1 MPRFR
6 ITRRKDKRNSNFFKY
21 YDYYLTYFLNV
32 YTANYWFEELE
43 EEENYFIFRELFYN
57 GQVAIYNNLGL
68 TVFTPF
74 APSKYNIYNSPTKC
88 TLINLRNAPFIPSA
102 EQTINKDVVIIYAQ
116 RNRLSII
123 GTIQNKIEEL
133 ANIDLAIQ
141 ANLRA
146 HKMPI
151 GIIANEENKSH
162 LDDINNAI
170 EDGDTSI
177 FIDVDDIESFKP
189 ITSGAPYI
197 LDKLYKQKLDVINE
211 CLNILGI
218 NTNPLEKQER
228 LIVDEVN
235 SNNEYVGVLEN
246 NLTYALNKACERAK
260 KYLNITL
267 TLKIKTQE
275 IKESE
280 VVEDESIE
288 SESNED

>member
-43 EEENYFIFRELFYN
+43 EEENYFIFKELFFN
-57 GQVAIYNNLGL
+57 GQVALYNNLGES
-68 TVFTPF
+68 VFTPF

-88 TLINLRNAPFIPSA
+88 TLINLRNVPFIPSG
-102 EQTINKDVVIIYAQ
+102 EQTINKDVVIIYTQ
-116 RNRLSII
+116 RNKLSII
-123 GTIQNKIEEL
+123 STIQNKIEEL

-162 LDDINNAI
+162 LDDINQAI
-170 EDGDTSI
+170 DDGDTNI
-177 FIDVDDIESFKP
+177 FIDVDDIESFKA

-211 CLNILGI
+211 VLNILGI
-218 NTNPLEKQER
+218 NTNPHEKQER

-260 KYLNITL
+260 KYLGITITL
-267 TLKIKTQE
+267 KVKTNE

-280 VVEDESIE
+280 VLEDESIE
-288 SESNED
+288 PESNED

>member
-21 YDYYLTYFLNV
+21 YDYYLTYFLSV
-32 YTANYWFEELE
+32 YTANYYFEELE
-43 EEENYFIFRELFYN
+43 EEENYFIFKELFFN
-57 GQVAIYNNLGL
+57 GQVALYNNLGEA
-68 TVFTPF
+68 VFTPF

-88 TLINLRNAPFIPSA
+88 TLINLRNVPFIPSG
-102 EQTINKDVVIIYAQ
+102 EQTINKDVVIIYTQ
-116 RNRLSII
+116 RNKLSII
-123 GTIQNKIEEL
+123 STIQNKIEEL

-162 LDDINNAI
+162 LDDINQAI
-170 EDGDTSI
+170 DDGDTNI
-177 FIDVDDIESFKP
+177 FIDVEDIESFKA

-218 NTNPLEKQER
+218 NTNPHEKQER

-260 KYLNITL
+260 KYLGITITL
-267 TLKIKTQE
+267 KVKTSE

-280 VVEDESIE
+280 VLEDESIE
-288 SESNED
+288 PESNEN

>member
-1 MPRFR
+1 MPKFR
-6 ITRRKDKRNSNFFKY
+6 ITRRKDKKNSNFFKY

-32 YTANYWFEELE
+32 YTANYCFEELE
-43 EEENYFIFRELFYN
+43 EEENYFIFKELFFN
-57 GQVAIYNNLGL
+57 GQVAIYNNLGQP
-68 TVFTPF
+68 VFTPF

-88 TLINLRNAPFIPSA
+88 TLINLRNVPFIPSS
-102 EQTINKDVVIIYAQ
+102 EQTINKDVVIMYAQ
-116 RNRLSII
+116 RNKLSII

-151 GIIANEENKSH
+151 GIIANEENKLH
-162 LDDINNAI
+162 LDDINQAI
-170 EDGDTSI
+170 DDGDTNI
-177 FIDVDDIESFKP
+177 FIDVDDIESFKA

-211 CLNILGI
+211 VLNILGI
-218 NTNPLEKQER
+218 NTNPHEKQER

-235 SNNEYVGVLEN
+235 SNNECVGVLEN

-260 KYLNITL
+260 KYLGITL
-267 TLKIKTQE
+267 TLKVKTSE

-280 VVEDESIE
+280 VLEDESIE

>member
-6 ITRRKDKRNSNFFKY
+6 ITRRKDKKNSNFFKY
-21 YDYYLTYFLNV
+21 YNYYLTYFLNI
-32 YTANYWFEELE
+32 YTSNYWFEELE

-68 TVFTPF
+68 PVFTPF
-74 APSKYNIYNSPTKC
+74 APSKYSIYNSPTKC
-88 TLINLRNAPFIPSA
+88 TLINLRNVPFIPSG

-116 RNRLSII
+116 RNKLSII

-151 GIIANEENKSH
+151 GIIANEENKIH

-170 EDGDTSI
+170 EDGDTNI
-177 FIDVDDIESFKP
+177 FIDVDDIESFKA
-189 ITSGAPYI
+189 ITTGAPYI
-197 LDKLYKQKLDVINE
+197 LDKLYRQKLDVINE
-211 CLNILGI
+211 VLNILGV
-218 NTNPLEKQER
+218 NTNPHEKQER

-280 VVEDESIE
+280 VLEDESIE
-288 SESNED
+288 SKSNED

>member
-6 ITRRKDKRNSNFFKY
+6 ITRRKDKKNSNFFKY
-21 YDYYLTYFLNV
+21 YNYYLTYFLNV
-32 YTANYWFEELE
+32 YTSNYWFEELE

-68 TVFTPF
+68 LVFTPF

-88 TLINLRNAPFIPSA
+88 TLINLRNVPFIPSG

-116 RNRLSII
+116 RNKLSII

-151 GIIANEENKSH
+151 GIIANEENKLH

-170 EDGDTSI
+170 EDGDTNI
-177 FIDVDDIESFKP
+177 FIDVDDIESFKA
-189 ITSGAPYI
+189 ITTGAPYI
-197 LDKLYKQKLDVINE
+197 LDKLYRQKLDVINE
-211 CLNILGI
+211 VLNILGV
-218 NTNPLEKQER
+218 NTNPHEKQER

-260 KYLNITL
+260 KYLGITL

-280 VVEDESIE
+280 VLEDESIE

>member
-6 ITRRKDKRNSNFFKY
+6 ITRRKDKKNSNFFKY
-21 YDYYLTYFLNV
+21 YNYYLTYFLNV
-32 YTANYWFEELE
+32 YTSNYWFEELE

-57 GQVAIYNNLGL
+57 GQVAIYNNLGEPI
-68 TVFTPF
+68 FTPF

-88 TLINLRNAPFIPSA
+88 TLINLRNVPFIPSG

-116 RNRLSII
+116 RNKLSII

-151 GIIANEENKSH
+151 GIIANEENKLH
-162 LDDINNAI
+162 LDDINDAI

-177 FIDVDDIESFKP
+177 FIDVDDIESFKS
-189 ITSGAPYI
+189 ITTGAPYI
-197 LDKLYKQKLDVINE
+197 LDKLYRQKLDVINE
-211 CLNILGI
+211 VLNILGV
-218 NTNPLEKQER
+218 NTNPHEKQER

-267 TLKIKTQE
+267 TLKVKTQE
-275 IKESE
+275 IQESE
-280 VVEDESIE
+280 VLEDESIE
-288 SESNED
+288 SGSNED

>member
-6 ITRRKDKRNSNFFKY
+6 IIRRKDKKNSNFFKY
-21 YDYYLTYFLNV
+21 YNYYLTYFLNV
-32 YTANYWFEELE
+32 YTSNYWFEELE

-57 GQVAIYNNLGL
+57 GHVAIYNNLGES
-68 TVFTPF
+68 VFTPF

-88 TLINLRNAPFIPSA
+88 TLINLRNVPFIPSG
-102 EQTINKDVVIIYAQ
+102 EQTINKDVVIIYTQ
-116 RNRLSII
+116 RNKLSII
-123 GTIQNKIEEL
+123 STIQNKIEEL

-151 GIIANEENKSH
+151 GIIANEENKIH

-170 EDGDTSI
+170 EDGDTNI
-177 FIDVDDIESFKP
+177 FIDVDDIESFKA

-197 LDKLYKQKLDVINE
+197 LDKLYRQKLDVINE
-211 CLNILGI
+211 VLNILGV
-218 NTNPLEKQER
+218 NTNPHEKKER

-267 TLKIKTQE
+267 TLKIKTHE

-280 VVEDESIE
+280 VLEDESIE
-288 SESNED
+288 SKSNED

>member
-32 YTANYWFEELE
+32 YTGNYWFEELE
-43 EEENYFIFRELFYN
+43 EEENYFIFRELFYD
-57 GQVAIYNNLGL
+57 GQVAIYNNLGQL
-68 TVFTPF
+68 VFTPF

-88 TLINLRNAPFIPSA
+88 TLINLRNVPFIPSG

-116 RNRLSII
+116 RNKLSII

-151 GIIANEENKSH
+151 GIIANEENKLH

-170 EDGDTSI
+170 EDGDTNI
-177 FIDVDDIESFKP
+177 FIDVDDIESFKA

-197 LDKLYKQKLDVINE
+197 LDKLYRQKLDVINE
-211 CLNILGI
+211 VLNILGV
-218 NTNPLEKQER
+218 NTNPHEKQER

-280 VVEDESIE
+280 VLEDESIE
-288 SESNED
+288 SKSNED